1 MGMYLNASLELKMPD
16 TPEVQKIICD
26 TLLSFYESDLSGLM
40 EDFNVSSVED
50 LCKTA
55 HVEDLLE
62 AEFEIDEVHTD
73 ENGNNEYNASYNDDC
88 VKIWIKQ
95 YSDDIFYPKI
105 EFDTDRQEI
114 QYDMTVD
121 GDIRE
126 IHYKRFTGTKGR
138 SRRIDIARDDLK
150 PALRV
155 IDDIIREGYGF
166 TDYYTQSEN
175 DTN

>member
-1 MGMYLNASLELKMPD
+1 MYVEIRNISVHNDVLMDMLKYNVIKMVNMLNAHD
-16 TPEVQKIICD
+16 II
-26 TLLSFYESDLSGLM
+26 L
-40 EDFNVSSVED
+40 
-50 LCKTA
+50 
-55 HVEDLLE
+55 
-62 AEFEIDEVHTD
+62 
-73 ENGNNEYNASYNDDC
+73 NDDC

-166 TDYYTQSEN
+166 TDYYTRSEN
-175 DTN
+175 DMN

>member
-1 MGMYLNASLELKMPD
+1 MYVEIRNISVHNDILMDMLKYNVMKMVNMLNAHG
-16 TPEVQKIICD
+16 II
-26 TLLSFYESDLSGLM
+26 L
-40 EDFNVSSVED
+40 
-50 LCKTA
+50 
-55 HVEDLLE
+55 
-62 AEFEIDEVHTD
+62 
-73 ENGNNEYNASYNDDC
+73 NDDC

-166 TDYYTQSEN
+166 TDYYTRSEN

>member
-1 MGMYLNASLELKMPD
+1 MYVEIRNISVYNDVLMDMLKYNVMKMVNMLNAHG
-16 TPEVQKIICD
+16 II
-26 TLLSFYESDLSGLM
+26 L
-40 EDFNVSSVED
+40 
-50 LCKTA
+50 
-55 HVEDLLE
+55 
-62 AEFEIDEVHTD
+62 
-73 ENGNNEYNASYNDDC
+73 NDDC

-166 TDYYTQSEN
+166 TDYYTRSEN
-175 DTN
+175 NTN

>member
-1 MGMYLNASLELKMPD
+1 MYVEIRNISVHNDILMDMLKYNVIKMVNMLNAHG
-16 TPEVQKIICD
+16 II
-26 TLLSFYESDLSGLM
+26 L
-40 EDFNVSSVED
+40 
-50 LCKTA
+50 
-55 HVEDLLE
+55 
-62 AEFEIDEVHTD
+62 
-73 ENGNNEYNASYNDDC
+73 NDDC

-155 IDDIIREGYGF
+155 IDDIVREGYGF
-166 TDYYTQSEN
+166 TDYYTRSEN

>member
-1 MGMYLNASLELKMPD
+1 MYVEIRNISVHNDVLMDMLKYNVMKMVNMLNARG
-16 TPEVQKIICD
+16 II
-26 TLLSFYESDLSGLM
+26 L
-40 EDFNVSSVED
+40 
-50 LCKTA
+50 
-55 HVEDLLE
+55 
-62 AEFEIDEVHTD
+62 
-73 ENGNNEYNASYNDDC
+73 NDDC

-138 SRRIDIARDDLK
+138 SRRIGIARDDLK
-150 PALRV
+150 PALRI

-175 DTN
+175 NTN

>member
-1 MGMYLNASLELKMPD
+1 MYVEIRNISVHNDVLMDMLKYNVMKMVNMLNAHG
-16 TPEVQKIICD
+16 II
-26 TLLSFYESDLSGLM
+26 L
-40 EDFNVSSVED
+40 
-50 LCKTA
+50 
-55 HVEDLLE
+55 
-62 AEFEIDEVHTD
+62 
-73 ENGNNEYNASYNDDC
+73 NDDC

-166 TDYYTQSEN
+166 TDYYTRSEN

>member
-1 MGMYLNASLELKMPD
+1 MYVEIRNISVHNDILMDMLKYNVMKMVNMLNARG
-16 TPEVQKIICD
+16 II
-26 TLLSFYESDLSGLM
+26 L
-40 EDFNVSSVED
+40 
-50 LCKTA
+50 
-55 HVEDLLE
+55 
-62 AEFEIDEVHTD
+62 
-73 ENGNNEYNASYNDDC
+73 NDDC

-150 PALRV
+150 PTLRV

>member
-1 MGMYLNASLELKMPD
+1 MYVEIRNISVHNDVLMDMLKYNVMKMVNMLNAHG
-16 TPEVQKIICD
+16 II
-26 TLLSFYESDLSGLM
+26 L
-40 EDFNVSSVED
+40 
-50 LCKTA
+50 
-55 HVEDLLE
+55 
-62 AEFEIDEVHTD
+62 
-73 ENGNNEYNASYNDDC
+73 NDDC

-166 TDYYTQSEN
+166 TDYYTRSEN
-175 DTN
+175 NTN

>member
-1 MGMYLNASLELKMPD
+1 MYVEIRNISVHNDVLMDMLKYNVIKMVNMLNAHG
-16 TPEVQKIICD
+16 II
-26 TLLSFYESDLSGLM
+26 L
-40 EDFNVSSVED
+40 
-50 LCKTA
+50 
-55 HVEDLLE
+55 
-62 AEFEIDEVHTD
+62 
-73 ENGNNEYNASYNDDC
+73 NDDC

-166 TDYYTQSEN
+166 TDYYTRSDN

>member
-1 MGMYLNASLELKMPD
+1 MYVEIRNISVHNDVLMDMLKYNVVKMVNMLNAHG
-16 TPEVQKIICD
+16 II
-26 TLLSFYESDLSGLM
+26 L
-40 EDFNVSSVED
+40 
-50 LCKTA
+50 
-55 HVEDLLE
+55 
-62 AEFEIDEVHTD
+62 
-73 ENGNNEYNASYNDDC
+73 NDDC

-150 PALRV
+150 LALRV

-175 DTN
+175 DMN

>member
-1 MGMYLNASLELKMPD
+1 MYVEIRNISVHNDVLMDMLKYNVMKMVNMLNAHG
-16 TPEVQKIICD
+16 II
-26 TLLSFYESDLSGLM
+26 L
-40 EDFNVSSVED
+40 
-50 LCKTA
+50 
-55 HVEDLLE
+55 
-62 AEFEIDEVHTD
+62 
-73 ENGNNEYNASYNDDC
+73 NDDC

-155 IDDIIREGYGF
+155 IDDIIREGYEF
-166 TDYYTQSEN
+166 TDYYTRSEN
-175 DTN
+175 NTN

>member
-1 MGMYLNASLELKMPD
+1 MYVEIRNISVQNDILMDMLKYNVIKMVNMLNAHG
-16 TPEVQKIICD
+16 II
-26 TLLSFYESDLSGLM
+26 L
-40 EDFNVSSVED
+40 
-50 LCKTA
+50 
-55 HVEDLLE
+55 
-62 AEFEIDEVHTD
+62 
-73 ENGNNEYNASYNDDC
+73 NDDC

-155 IDDIIREGYGF
+155 IDDIIREGYEF
-166 TDYYTQSEN
+166 TDYYTRSEN
-175 DTN
+175 DMN

>member
-1 MGMYLNASLELKMPD
+1 MYVEIRNISVHNDILMDMLKYNVIKMVNMLNAHG
-16 TPEVQKIICD
+16 II
-26 TLLSFYESDLSGLM
+26 L
-40 EDFNVSSVED
+40 
-50 LCKTA
+50 
-55 HVEDLLE
+55 
-62 AEFEIDEVHTD
+62 
-73 ENGNNEYNASYNDDC
+73 NDDC

-155 IDDIIREGYGF
+155 IDDIIREEYGF
-166 TDYYTQSEN
+166 TDYYTRSDN

>member
-1 MGMYLNASLELKMPD
+1 MYVEIRNISVHNDVLMDMLKYNVVKMVNMLNAHG
-16 TPEVQKIICD
+16 II
-26 TLLSFYESDLSGLM
+26 L
-40 EDFNVSSVED
+40 
-50 LCKTA
+50 
-55 HVEDLLE
+55 
-62 AEFEIDEVHTD
+62 
-73 ENGNNEYNASYNDDC
+73 NDDC

-166 TDYYTQSEN
+166 TDYYQISP
-175 DTN
+175 

>member
-1 MGMYLNASLELKMPD
+1 MYVEIRNISVQNDILMDMLKYNVIKMVNMLNAHG
-16 TPEVQKIICD
+16 II
-26 TLLSFYESDLSGLM
+26 L
-40 EDFNVSSVED
+40 
-50 LCKTA
+50 
-55 HVEDLLE
+55 
-62 AEFEIDEVHTD
+62 
-73 ENGNNEYNASYNDDC
+73 NDDC

-155 IDDIIREGYGF
+155 IDDIIREEYGF
-166 TDYYTQSEN
+166 TDYYTRSDN

>member
-1 MGMYLNASLELKMPD
+1 MYVEIRNISVQNDILMDMLKYNVIKMVNMLNAHG
-16 TPEVQKIICD
+16 II
-26 TLLSFYESDLSGLM
+26 L
-40 EDFNVSSVED
+40 
-50 LCKTA
+50 
-55 HVEDLLE
+55 
-62 AEFEIDEVHTD
+62 
-73 ENGNNEYNASYNDDC
+73 NDDC

-166 TDYYTQSEN
+166 TDYYTRSEN
-175 DTN
+175 NTN

>member
-1 MGMYLNASLELKMPD
+1 MYVEIRNISVQNDILMDMLKYNVIKMVNMLNAHG
-16 TPEVQKIICD
+16 II
-26 TLLSFYESDLSGLM
+26 L
-40 EDFNVSSVED
+40 
-50 LCKTA
+50 
-55 HVEDLLE
+55 
-62 AEFEIDEVHTD
+62 
-73 ENGNNEYNASYNDDC
+73 NDDC

-166 TDYYTQSEN
+166 TDYYTRSEN

>member
-1 MGMYLNASLELKMPD
+1 MYVEIRNISVHNDILMDMLKYNVMKMVNMLNAHG
-16 TPEVQKIICD
+16 II
-26 TLLSFYESDLSGLM
+26 L
-40 EDFNVSSVED
+40 
-50 LCKTA
+50 
-55 HVEDLLE
+55 
-62 AEFEIDEVHTD
+62 
-73 ENGNNEYNASYNDDC
+73 NDDC

-150 PALRV
+150 PTLRV

>member
-1 MGMYLNASLELKMPD
+1 MYVEIRNISVHNDVLMDMLKYNVMKMVNMLNAHG
-16 TPEVQKIICD
+16 II
-26 TLLSFYESDLSGLM
+26 L
-40 EDFNVSSVED
+40 
-50 LCKTA
+50 
-55 HVEDLLE
+55 
-62 AEFEIDEVHTD
+62 
-73 ENGNNEYNASYNDDC
+73 NDDC

-150 PALRV
+150 PTLRV

>member
-1 MGMYLNASLELKMPD
+1 MYVEIRNISVHNDVLMDMLKYNVMKMVNMLNAHG
-16 TPEVQKIICD
+16 II
-26 TLLSFYESDLSGLM
+26 L
-40 EDFNVSSVED
+40 
-50 LCKTA
+50 
-55 HVEDLLE
+55 
-62 AEFEIDEVHTD
+62 
-73 ENGNNEYNASYNDDC
+73 NDDC
-88 VKIWIKQ
+88 IKIWIKQ

-150 PALRV
+150 PTLRV

-175 DTN
+175 DMN

>member
-1 MGMYLNASLELKMPD
+1 MYVEIRNISVHNDILMDMLKYNVIKMVNMLNAHG
-16 TPEVQKIICD
+16 II
-26 TLLSFYESDLSGLM
+26 L
-40 EDFNVSSVED
+40 
-50 LCKTA
+50 
-55 HVEDLLE
+55 
-62 AEFEIDEVHTD
+62 
-73 ENGNNEYNASYNDDC
+73 NDDC

-166 TDYYTQSEN
+166 TDYYTRSDN